1 MSNYSTSAEPSAVIC
16 LQKVVDESL
25 SPVVCQRAL
34 NLDTCLGRS
43 LVLRIESDS
52 VLSVVI
58 DIYKGGGFP
67 CFSYSTWL
75 RKLQAG
81 IGCVSQ
87 LLTRGAT
94 HANPH

>member
-1 MSNYSTSAEPSAVIC
+1 MSNDSTSAESSAVIC

-58 DIYKGGGFP
+58 DIYKEVVFHVSATIPPGSGN
-67 CFSYSTWL
+67 C
-75 RKLQAG
+75 KLELDV
-81 IGCVSQ
+81 CLSC
-87 LLTRGAT
+87 
-94 HANPH
+94 